1 MFYLHLS
8 TLGWNIACRKCAK
21 ELICS
26 QCGQLQL
33 TYRTEEGP
41 SEESKISSDEA
52 EAPASD
58 NADVANVEITPP
70 PTPPPPQNNLETGD
84 LLVNMFQVSLT
95 QLCFCRVYSI
105 SCLLP
110 SPPPLPFS
118 LYFLFF
124 FFLLTSGIGL

>member
-1 MFYLHLS
+1 M
-8 TLGWNIACRKCAK
+8 
-21 ELICS
+21 
-26 QCGQLQL
+26 

-110 SPPPLPFS
+110 SPPPPPLPFS